1 MYFYSCP
8 RGLIRMNM
16 YFWGISFYDF
26 DEAYLLLVLFYPLI
40 TSRNASVEVRNIS
53 LGLAVCTIGR
63 NFRA

>member
-1 MYFYSCP
+1 
-8 RGLIRMNM
+8 M

-26 DEAYLLLVLFYPLI
+26 DEAYLLLVLYPLI